1 MSPVSDRAVTVNGE
15 FPGPLLSGNEGD
27 TFQIN
32 VTDSLTDTTMY
43 RGTSI
48 VGLIAFGISKMLI

>member
-1 MSPVSDRAVTVNGE
+1 MLEFFIASFDVLTIIFHSAITVNGSL
-15 FPGPLLSGNEGD
+15 PGPLLSANKGD

-32 VTDSLTDTTMY
+32 VTDGLTDTTMY

-48 VGLIAFGISKMLI
+48 VS